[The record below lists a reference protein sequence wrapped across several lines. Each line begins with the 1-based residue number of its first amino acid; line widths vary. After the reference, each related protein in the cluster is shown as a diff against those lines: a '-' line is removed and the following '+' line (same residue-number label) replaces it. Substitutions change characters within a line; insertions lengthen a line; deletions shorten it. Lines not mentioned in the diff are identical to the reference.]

1 MLPRQRNKPVIKG
14 IQTPKKE
21 VIRLDSI
28 RMLDPSRSKL
38 DTHETQRIISVL
50 DEMIVKLELS
60 SLIPCIIDSLDSFAD
75 MLGPEITNDLIEHQK
90 LSSEREHLL
99 SSFQEED
106 SSRAEEQRDCLCLLE
121 QHLKSSVRN
130 ILRLLLAN
138 PSLCQALK
146 YEVCGRW
153 SSAEAFIKA
162 FREFRNFMH
171 ERLLTSPLEE
181 KEKIQFMEDISL
193 RIKKNTETLTALKAE
208 LAATIQSRDEKDNVI
223 KDLKNSLQDV
233 ANNYKISVLQI
244 RQEGENQ
251 QKEELR
257 ASQARCARLQEDI
270 QQLRAQLCTLVLE
283 HRESELALRKV
294 TWKES
299 LSIGSLKLVELL
311 SGLPAVCSAQL
322 PVVVLPGFGMVKRI
336 LNYGCTGKSSQKCCS
351 WYLLSC

>member
-1 MLPRQRNKPVIKG
+1 AILQRSRPQPRWRLPSLPRIGPA
-14 IQTPKKE
+14 TPKKE
-21 VIRLDSI
+21 VIRLDAI

-38 DTHETQRIISVL
+38 DTHETQRILSVL
-50 DEMIVKLELS
+50 DETIVKLELS
-60 SLIPCIIDSLDSFAD
+60 SLIPRIIDSLDRFAD
-75 MLGPEITNDLIEHQK
+75 MLGPEITNDLMEHQK
-90 LSSEREHLL
+90 LSSKMEHLL
-99 SSFQEED
+99 SSFQEQD
-106 SSRAEEQRDCLCLLE
+106 TSRAEEQRDCLCLLE

-146 YEVCGRW
+146 YEVCARQL
-153 SSAEAFIKA
+153 SAEAFIKA

-181 KEKIQFMEDISL
+181 KEKIQFMENISL

-208 LAATIQSRDEKDNVI
+208 LAATIQSRDEKDNLI

-244 RQEGENQ
+244 MQEGENQ

-270 QQLRAQLCTLVLE
+270 QQLRAKLCMLVLE
-283 HRESELALRKV
+283 HRESELVLRKV
-294 TWKES
+294 MWKES
-299 LSIGSLKLVELL
+299 LSIGSLNLAVLHSEFRAARELAW
-311 SGLPAVCSAQL
+311 SKQR
-322 PVVVLPGFGMVKRI
+322 KHNI
-336 LNYGCTGKSSQKCCS
+336 GCI
-351 WYLLSC
+351 